1 MFVCTL
7 DCRSMDFLKNCISS
21 KPYLLRPK
29 LHIGQ
34 ESLVSAT
41 PKFAIIKII
50 KIVWLTGQMYLCAVA
65 KLQMLMTKTL
75 RGSFE
80 THETLTLAVEGYARN
95 EKA

>member
-1 MFVCTL
+1 
-7 DCRSMDFLKNCISS
+7 
-21 KPYLLRPK
+21 
-29 LHIGQ
+29 
-34 ESLVSAT
+34 
-41 PKFAIIKII
+41 
-50 KIVWLTGQMYLCAVA
+50 MYLCAVA